1 MKKYLD
7 LFLLYL
13 DNRYFVFLE
22 VLYEW
27 SCSTKGAAQ
36 QWISAELFLIEGYV
50 QGALRNEL
58 VIAPFVERLNSVNL
72 GKSYWEILSV
82 LRKIDLNGIPAEF
95 LLIEG

>member
-50 QGALRNEL
+50 QGALRKDL
-58 VIAPFVERLNSVNL
+58 IIAPFEEHIKAATLT
-72 GKSYWEILSV
+72 KSY
-82 LRKIDLNGIPAEF
+82 
-95 LLIEG
+95 

>member
-50 QGALRNEL
+50 QGALRKEL
-58 VIAPFVERLNSVNL
+58 LIAPVVEHFNTGTLEIPYSKILEVL
-72 GKSYWEILSV
+72 GTIY
-82 LRKIDLNGIPAEF
+82 
-95 LLIEG
+95 